1 MQKQQTNIQKKRKER
16 ENAETAVGKNVE
28 REGASEIKKKN

>member
-1 MQKQQTNIQKKRKER
+1 MQKQQTKKKRKER

-28 REGASEIKKKN
+28 REGASEIEKKN